1 MTRSMATRL
10 MRALSG
16 IAIAAAVALSPAA
29 PASAWDEIP
38 PDISTDTID
47 VTVPTEIPC
56 TLMADGTVVAPSG
69 LRITDRSDTD
79 VILDAYTADSHGH
92 AVDFTLDVDGQ
103 RALTRKDGKDTA
115 PAGGVPIDRLSGG
128 SDLKLNVSKLTRQ
141 SDSSLIDAAAN
152 GPTAMFTLGFSFRF
166 KEPEA
171 FAVFSADD
179 GSLSFYKRIRVP
191 KPGESFDG
199 RAVTEVYTGVEED
212 SYSLDTL
219 PWKAKC
225 PLITSARVVD
235 QISPASTAYWFYNC
249 SNLTSCDLAALD
261 TSGSG
266 RMFGMFH
273 GCSKLTTLDVS
284 NFATGKV
291 SSMGNMFSKCSSL
304 TSLNLSG
311 WDTSNVTDMV
321 NMFSGCSSLSSLDL
335 SGFATGKVVNMGH
348 MFANC
353 SKLTALDV
361 SGLDT
366 SGATTMQG
374 MFSSCSKLTSLDVSR
389 FATGKVTNMNGMFS
403 NCSSLEALDL
413 SGFDTSSVTDAGGM
427 FLMCNK
433 LQQVDLG
440 EKFAWVGTNGYLPT
454 PFSFYIPSADG
465 MWYDTEGVG
474 YAPDKVPGGK
484 AMTYYASKDLVPKR
498 EAFAV
503 YSADD
508 GSLNF
513 YKRDLAPKVGDTFE
527 GKTVT
532 EVYTG
537 IETGAIS
544 KQMQTRAPDPGV
556 SSPFVGHS
564 GSIISVTV
572 VDTISPL
579 NMTSWFSDFEQCKTF
594 DLHRLDTSKVTD
606 MTDMF
611 YGCSAVTDLDLS
623 NFDTSNCGSM
633 RQMFPG
639 CIELKSLDI
648 SSFDTTGV
656 ITYGMFVAG
665 AHEQFQVNKLESIKI
680 GTQFNAVSELP
691 NQSSQYIPGADGKW
705 YAASDGKG
713 YNPADIPSN
722 KADTY
727 YASKSLLPKPAEK
740 VDILG
745 SVELGQTLSAV
756 VTGAQPDAELA
767 YRWYRYKP
775 ESTEILAR
783 DIHVAG
789 SDVYKG
795 GQFTVSEPGGTL
807 SLDPSYTGDYNGR
820 LRVYSDG
827 NVVAE
832 ASWGLSGSDFQPI
845 ELEPGS
851 YTFDIYT
858 RKNLDGPLYIPE
870 VTLTNNSLKEEIVG
884 ASSSTYTT
892 TQEDLKSQIFCLVY
906 DKRGVYTGALT
917 SDPTGKIDI
926 I

>member
-1 MTRSMATRL
+1 MIRSMATRL
-10 MRALSG
+10 MRALFG

-56 TLMADGTVVAPSG
+56 TLMADGTVVAPLG

-103 RALTRKDGKDTA
+103 RALTRKDGKDTS

-128 SDLKLNVSKLTRQ
+128 SDLELNVSKLTRQ

-152 GPTAMFTLGFSFRF
+152 GPTAMFTLGFSFRV

-225 PLITSARVVD
+225 PSITSARVVD

-413 SGFDTSSVTDAGGM
+413 SGYDTSSVTDAGGM

-454 PFSFYIPSADG
+454 PFSFYIPGADG

-503 YSADD
+503 YSVDD
-508 GSLNF
+508 RSLNF
-513 YKRDLAPKVGDTFE
+513 YKRASVPKVGDTFE
-527 GKTVT
+527 GMTVSK
-532 EVYTG
+532 VYTG
-537 IETGAIS
+537 VEDGSCYDDGGQVDWYAENFWANSIRVVDDIYPSRVSDWFRTYNGTEIDIS
-544 KQMQTRAPDPGV
+544 KLHINKTVNMAYMFSGI
-556 SSPFVGHS
+556 VGFER
-564 GSIISVTV
+564 ITV
-572 VDTISPL
+572 G
-579 NMTSWFSDFEQCKTF
+579 SDFSLKDGARFPTP
-594 DLHRLDTSKVTD
+594 DLK
-606 MTDMF
+606 
-611 YGCSAVTDLDLS
+611 Y
-623 NFDTSNCGSM
+623 
-633 RQMFPG
+633 
-639 CIELKSLDI
+639 I
-648 SSFDTTGV
+648 S
-656 ITYGMFVAG
+656 
-665 AHEQFQVNKLESIKI
+665 
-680 GTQFNAVSELP
+680 
-691 NQSSQYIPGADGKW
+691 GADGKW
-705 YAASDGKG
+705 YAASDGQG
-713 YNPADIPSN
+713 YDPADIPPN

-745 SVELGQTLSAV
+745 SVELG
-756 VTGAQPDAELA
+756 
-767 YRWYRYKP
+767 
-775 ESTEILAR
+775 
-783 DIHVAG
+783 
-789 SDVYKG
+789 
-795 GQFTVSEPGGTL
+795 PG
-807 SLDPSYTGDYNGR
+807 
-820 LRVYSDG
+820 
-827 NVVAE
+827 
-832 ASWGLSGSDFQPI
+832 
-845 ELEPGS
+845 
-851 YTFDIYT
+851 
-858 RKNLDGPLYIPE
+858 
-870 VTLTNNSLKEEIVG
+870 
-884 ASSSTYTT
+884 
-892 TQEDLKSQIFCLVY
+892 
-906 DKRGVYTGALT
+906 
-917 SDPTGKIDI
+917 
-926 I
+926 